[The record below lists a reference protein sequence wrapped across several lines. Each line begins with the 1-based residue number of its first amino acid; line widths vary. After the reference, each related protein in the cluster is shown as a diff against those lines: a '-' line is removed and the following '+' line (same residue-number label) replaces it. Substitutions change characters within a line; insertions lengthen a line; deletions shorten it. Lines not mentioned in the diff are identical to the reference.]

1 MEGREFLPIKEIA
14 EIYKWP
20 EKSVYK
26 NIERGRL
33 PFRRLGGR
41 ILISI
46 VDLNDFLHRLP
57 GCSVDEALKANGQP
71 SDESAG

>member
-14 EIYKWP
+14 QIYGWS
-20 EKSVYK
+20 EKSLRQR
-26 NIERGRL
+26 IARGGL

-46 VDLNDFLHRLP
+46 IDLDDFLHRLP
-57 GCSVDEALKANGQP
+57 GCSVDEALKANGQR
-71 SDESAG
+71 EIGINE